1 MVKLLTHC
9 RNFESTSTSRS
20 CLFLELLVLLL
31 LLQLYIYCCLLQFAL
46 YSTTSSHSWF
56 SKQSSKS
63 SPPSFLSKSTL
74 RVDESL
80 SFSLSRILTDSTEL
94 HSSRE
99 NGEEK
104 SHKKAA
110 SCLLWSTATVGGL
123 CSLSFSSSSFSFSS
137 LLLPYVVVH
146 VGMYFCRGRE
156 SKQQAAMLISM
167 AAALLLL
174 VVLLLVAV
182 ALLILSLFEWWLRT
196 S

>member
-1 MVKLLTHC
+1 MVKLLTHW
-9 RNFESTSTSRS
+9 RNFESTSNSRS
-20 CLFLELLVLLL
+20 CLFLGSLVLLL
-31 LLQLYIYCCLLQFAL
+31 LLQQYIYCFLLQFAL
-46 YSTTSSHSWF
+46 YSTTSAH